1 MTTPTTMLTALT
13 TPTSRTAAPEHR
25 GSLARV
31 LASTTLHT
39 ALAGPIRHA
48 AQDATHMIEVAERAL
63 TMTLQDLRAAK
74 VAP

>member
-1 MTTPTTMLTALT
+1 MT
-13 TPTSRTAAPEHR
+13 
-25 GSLARV
+25 
-31 LASTTLHT
+31 
-39 ALAGPIRHA
+39 HA